1 MKRKILTVAAVLF
14 AVAAIEGHTLGLGVQ
29 LNGNYYADAF
39 GYGASLLVSPHERA
53 HIAVDWYLDNVLQL
67 GGSFDYWFLTVDLAG
82 VGSGSL
88 NFYLGVGLY
97 AWLAMWSDG
106 MGLSVG
112 PRVPI
117 GLDLAFSYVDIF
129 LQVVP
134 QFGVNLLPG
143 FGVGGIR
150 PAVNLGFRFWLD
162 GHNGF

>member
-14 AVAAIEGHTLGLGVQ
+14 AAAAIEGHTLGLGVQ
-29 LNGNYYADAF
+29 LNGNYATDAF
-39 GYGASLLVSPHERA
+39 GYGASLLISPYERA
-53 HIAVDWYLDNVLQL
+53 HFAVDWYAGDVLLL
-67 GGSFDYWFLTVDLAG
+67 GGSLDFWILAADLAG

-88 NFYLGVGLY
+88 NFYLGVGLF
-97 AWLAMWSDG
+97 AWLT
-106 MGLSVG
+106 MGDDLGLGIG

-143 FGVGGIR
+143 FGIGGIR